1 MKCSANF
8 KDFPSLAKTLAA
20 PGPDPSCFREQWGQW
35 WQKWNSAARN
45 KGISYLPTEK
55 ERKRGAGGG
64 GRELAFFYGF
74 CLLLINLR
82 LPGTC
87 TWSMPRSMVLIHI
100 RSHLLPSSKEECGNR
115 AGEED
120 MFPLQSR
127 SWAERSQ
134 RLCWSLTCMNW
145 LPLRLLFFESSRWNT
160 MLWVA
165 MGMKSKRDN
174 ARAERNWWGDSKH

>member
-87 TWSMPRSMVLIHI
+87 TWSMPRSMVLIHV
-100 RSHLLPSSKEECGNR
+100 RSHLLPNSKEECGNR
-115 AGEED
+115 AAEED

-134 RLCWSLTCMNW
+134 RLCWSLTFHE
-145 LPLRLLFFESSRWNT
+145 LIST
-160 MLWVA
+160 QAVILWELQVGYNA
-165 MGMKSKRDN
+165 AGSK
-174 ARAERNWWGDSKH
+174 ACIGYEIKKEWW

>member
-45 KGISYLPTEK
+45 KGISYLPTER
-55 ERKRGAGGG
+55 ERKRGAGGKG
-64 GRELAFFYGF
+64 GREFAFFSYGF

-87 TWSMPRSMVLIHI
+87 TQSTPSSIVLECSVNTCNIYC
-100 RSHLLPSSKEECGNR
+100 LLPGRKEKEPGQR
-115 AGEED
+115 GTGEGGEEI
-120 MFPLQSR
+120 FLLRSR
-127 SWAERSQ
+127 LKETGRDEQKVALISNFYEPTSMWE
-134 RLCWSLTCMNW
+134 LT
-145 LPLRLLFFESSRWNT
+145 L
-160 MLWVA
+160 
-165 MGMKSKRDN
+165 
-174 ARAERNWWGDSKH
+174 

>member
-35 WQKWNSAARN
+35 WQKWNSEARN

-127 SWAERSQ
+127 SWAEEPKVMLISD
-134 RLCWSLTCMNW
+134 LHELT
-145 LPLRLLFFESSRWNT
+145 ST
-160 MLWVA
+160 QAVILWKLHVEY
-165 MGMKSKRDN
+165 N
-174 ARAERNWWGDSKH
+174 AVGSIGYEIKKGWC